1 MARHITRPFTPLFVP
16 EVEFHPRMLGI
27 SEMRPQAFE
36 AGDVIAVEGDV
47 PDSLIVVMSGNIAVF
62 SRSGSGVTPISRPTE
77 ILIGLP
83 ELLASRPFRYC
94 VAAMSQGT
102 FGRIA
107 SEQVEVMLAD
117 DENLRTELLKL
128 FAARI
133 TSILR
138 VLKKGNPPE
147 ERLPV

>member
-1 MARHITRPFTPLFVP
+1 MARQTTRPFTPLFLP

-27 SEMRPQAFE
+27 SEMRPKAFV
-36 AGDVIAVEGDV
+36 AGDVIVAEGDI

-62 SRSGSGVTPISRPTE
+62 SRSGSGTTPISRPTE

-83 ELLASRPFRYC
+83 ELLASRPFRYG
-94 VAAMSQGT
+94 VIATSQGT
-102 FGRIA
+102 LGTISSR
-107 SEQVEVMLAD
+107 QVEETLAG
-117 DENLRTELLKL
+117 DEKFRTELLEL

-138 VLKKGNPPE
+138 VLKKGSATE
-147 ERLPV
+147 ERLPM